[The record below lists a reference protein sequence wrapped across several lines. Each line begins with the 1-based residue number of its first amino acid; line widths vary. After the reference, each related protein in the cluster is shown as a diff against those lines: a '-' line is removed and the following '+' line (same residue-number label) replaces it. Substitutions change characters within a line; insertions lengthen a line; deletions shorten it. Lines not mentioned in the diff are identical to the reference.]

1 MSGPATERLITVVI
15 DVGYHVHAELGP
27 GLLESVYEKV
37 LANRLTR
44 LGIKVELQKPVNI
57 VVDEIIF
64 SDAYRV
70 DLFLDDHLVV
80 ELKAIEKIS
89 GLHIRQTLTYIQL
102 LNQPVGLL
110 LNFGC
115 ERWSDGVRRVMN
127 NMHQTN

>member
-1 MSGPATERLITVVI
+1 MLDIMFTEI
-15 DVGYHVHAELGP
+15 GP

-37 LANRLTR
+37 LANRLQR
-44 LGIKVELQKPVNI
+44 LGVKVELQKSVTI
-57 VVDEIIF
+57 VVDEMNF
-64 SDAYRV
+64 PDAYRV

-89 GLHIRQTLTYIQL
+89 GLHIRQTLTYVQL

-115 ERWSDGVRRVMN
+115 ERWSEGVRRVMN